1 MKVNE
6 QNVISQLKK
15 RNPKAL
21 DYIVDQYG
29 GLIYSIV
36 SKTLLEFKG
45 SGRVEECINDVLL
58 AIWDNIYKFNKTN
71 SFKSWIAAISK
82 YKAIDYRR
90 RLIRELHNEDLMT
103 LDNPSEIGK
112 EDLTSN
118 PVLEKETRAE
128 LIQLLSNLNQED
140 QEIFIRRYFE
150 EESTGEIAAHV
161 GMNRAAVNNR
171 LSRGR
176 KKLKSIVFGEVNK

>member
-1 MKVNE
+1 MKVNA

-29 GLIYSIV
+29 GLIYAIV
-36 SKTLLEFKG
+36 SKTLSEFKG
-45 SGRVEECINDVLL
+45 SGSVEECINDVLL
-58 AIWDNIYKFNKTN
+58 AIWHNIDKFQKTN

-90 RLIRELHNEDLMT
+90 KLLKELRNEN
-103 LDNPSEIGK
+103 LDELNVVVEIGR
-112 EDLTSN
+112 EDSTSSRI
-118 PVLEKETRAE
+118 LEKETQAE
-128 LIQLLSNLNQED
+128 LVKLLSNLKPED
-140 QEIFIRRYFE
+140 QEIFIRRYFDD
-150 EESTGEIAAHV
+150 ESTGEIAAHV

-176 KKLKSIVFGEVNK
+176 KKLKAIIFSEVNK